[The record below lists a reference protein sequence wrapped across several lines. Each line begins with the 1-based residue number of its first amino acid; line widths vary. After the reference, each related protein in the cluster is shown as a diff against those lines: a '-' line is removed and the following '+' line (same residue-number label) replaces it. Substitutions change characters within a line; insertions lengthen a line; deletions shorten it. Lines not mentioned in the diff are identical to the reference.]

1 MLLLRKGVSVKSF
14 KYSSKMSVIRQ
25 ENQTDPV
32 LAVGPR
38 CAVIGN
44 SGILTDSSC
53 GSEIDE
59 HDFVIRQNLAP
70 SGEKFKPD
78 VGSKVSLLTI
88 NQQQMFDIVEMNSS
102 LVFKSDTKG
111 MSMALRTHG
120 ITNQTILW
128 HFKKAAHK
136 LGSVA
141 SFFNEKLGIHPQ
153 WAYSMTSL
161 NNVTSSVWNITR
173 VSSGLS
179 LITAALVLCEEVS
192 VYGYYPFVRDSR
204 NQTVWYHYYEPGKPP
219 CPSLR
224 FANSP
229 NTVGSHKMPEEFA
242 LLQKLDNEGVL
253 RLNIDRCMD

>member
-1 MLLLRKGVSVKSF
+1 MLLVRKDVSVKSF
-14 KYSSKMSVIRQ
+14 KYSSKMGVVRQ

-44 SGILTDSSC
+44 SGILTDSRC
-53 GSEIDE
+53 GPEIDE

-88 NQQQMFDIVEMNSS
+88 NQQQMYDIVEMNSS
-102 LVFKSDTKG
+102 FIFKSDIKWLPLAG
-111 MSMALRTHG
+111 RTHG
-120 ITNQTILW
+120 ITNQTIIW

-161 NNVTSSVWNITR
+161 NEVTTR
-173 VSSGLS
+173 YRVHCWL
-179 LITAALVLCEEVS
+179 
-192 VYGYYPFVRDSR
+192 
-204 NQTVWYHYYEPGKPP
+204 
-219 CPSLR
+219 
-224 FANSP
+224 
-229 NTVGSHKMPEEFA
+229 
-242 LLQKLDNEGVL
+242 
-253 RLNIDRCMD
+253 